1 MTTEFTIPKIT
12 VFHHGKTFPALTLML
27 LVLSVLPAVAEL
39 SLTAEAAAKMAGEK
53 NPEIVAARNLIAE
66 AQGRTRMTGRLP
78 NPELET
84 EIAGGQD
91 FEGRVSIGIT
101 QRFPL
106 TSRLRIEREL
116 SGIDVEM
123 ARLEVQERQRQIAVA
138 ARTACYELAAA
149 RASIALARQQM
160 ALADAF
166 AKSIG
171 DGISQGFRSGLD
183 GQQAVLAADILRSS
197 EDSLRSEEIRAVARL
212 NSLLGRPADAAL
224 SVNESLDLPKA
235 LPASKPVGSRP
246 DLQLAELSVRAGAT
260 DISLAKASRWDDV
273 GIGIFVEGERFRDEP
288 GGIEPEALIGV
299 QFRVPLP
306 FWQNGAGKV
315 AEKEAAQL
323 RKTQQMDA
331 LRFAVRNEAL
341 SAHRVMSA
349 RYRAA
354 SQVEEKLVPAA
365 RQQVTDAEGAYG
377 RAELDIQRVFSARE
391 RLAEIESAAL
401 EARKYYFLSYSEW
414 LGVVAEPSTQP

>member
-1 MTTEFTIPKIT
+1 MTTEFTIPKTT
-12 VFHHGKTFPALTLML
+12 VFHHGKTILALTMVL
-27 LVLSVLPAVAEL
+27 LALSALPAAAGL
-39 SLTAEAAAKMAGEK
+39 SLTAGAAAKMAAEK
-53 NPEIVAARNLIAE
+53 NPEIVAARNLVAE
-66 AQGRTRMTGRLP
+66 AQGRQRRTGRLP

-91 FEGRVSIGIT
+91 FEGRVSVGIT

-106 TSRLRIEREL
+106 TARLRIEREL
-116 SGIDVEM
+116 SSVDVEM
-123 ARLEVQERQRQIAVA
+123 ARFEVQERQRQIAVA
-138 ARTACYELAAA
+138 ARTACYELVAA
-149 RASIALARQQM
+149 RASMALARQQT

-166 AKSIG
+166 AKSMG

-197 EDSLRSEEIRAVARL
+197 EESLRSEEIRAVARL

-224 SVNESLDLPKA
+224 SVNESLNLPKA
-235 LPASKPVGSRP
+235 IPSSKLVGTRP

-260 DISLAKASRWDDV
+260 DVSLAKASRWDDV
-273 GIGIFVEGERFRDEP
+273 GIGIFVEGGRFRDEP

-299 QFRVPLP
+299 QFLVPLP
-306 FWQNGAGKV
+306 FWQNGAGRV
-315 AEKEAAQL
+315 AEKEAAQQ

-341 SAHRVMSA
+341 SAYQVMSA

-354 SQVEEKLVPAA
+354 AQVADKLVPAA
-365 RQQVTDAEGAYG
+365 RQQVSDAEGAYW

-401 EARKYYFLSYSEW
+401 DARKNYFLSYSEW
-414 LGVVAEPSTQP
+414 LGALGESSTQP